1 MRMKCR
7 SLSKDLIA
15 YLDRRANSAERRVVE
30 DHLAECAAC
39 RERAEEFRRVW
50 GVLDEMPVIEPSLS
64 FDARMRQK
72 IAAEPRGG
80 ILGWFTA
87 QPRLAFSMAMLA
99 VLSFGIAK
107 WHVNPAATPAP
118 VAAVQQ
124 QEDFNAIKDLGVLEN
139 YDVVTKM
146 DALSQLAPVSE
157 PVEDAPATDSN
168 GGA

>member
-30 DHLAECAAC
+30 EHLAECSAC
-39 RERAEEFRRVW
+39 RERAEEFRKVW
-50 GVLDEMPVIEPSLS
+50 GVLDAMPVIEPTLG

-72 IAAEPRGG
+72 IAAEPHGG
-80 ILGWFTA
+80 VLGWLTA

-99 VLSFGIAK
+99 LLSFGIAK
-107 WHVNPAATPAP
+107 WNANPTVAPAP

-157 PVEDAPATDSN
+157 PVKEAPVTDSD